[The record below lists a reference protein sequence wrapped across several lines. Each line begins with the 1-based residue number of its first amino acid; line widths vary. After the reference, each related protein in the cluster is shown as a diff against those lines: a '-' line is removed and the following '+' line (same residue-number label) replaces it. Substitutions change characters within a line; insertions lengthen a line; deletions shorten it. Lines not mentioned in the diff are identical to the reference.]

1 MADYTVWVAD
11 AFGQE
16 LTVIDYFHKLDYSR
30 SINGVGVLN
39 MTVPYSVD
47 FRKDYRLGV
56 WRKVGSKT
64 YLDTD
69 TVFLVRKV
77 VKTRDSRGRRLVS
90 VTAFSALILLEDRI
104 VAYPAGSAESDK
116 TNIAIDDMMK
126 EVVKENLT
134 TTTDP
139 DRSIITYLSVDGF
152 DGAGPVDSKAF
163 AWRLVADVLAELS
176 LLASK
181 SGFPIYYDIV
191 AVPPRNLVFKT
202 YPLIRGKNLTGED
215 GLILSEAM
223 GSLTDVVI
231 TEDYTNEKTFVYA
244 GGQGEGDLRTI
255 RTAEDG
261 VSIGQ
266 SPFGRREVFVNAT
279 SSADVN
285 TVQSAADSKLRASR
299 SLFRFE
305 ATVLDNE
312 QARYGIDW
320 GLGDLVVA
328 NAGEDSF
335 NCMVDNVRVS
345 LSGGREVIAAD
356 LRVI

>member
-1 MADYTVWVAD
+1 MADYSVWVSD
-11 AFGQE
+11 PFGVE
-16 LTVIDYFHKLDYSR
+16 LEVIDYFHKLDYSR

-39 MTVPYSVD
+39 MTVPYSID
-47 FRKDYRLGV
+47 FKKDYRIGV
-56 WRKVGSKT
+56 WRTVGSKT

-69 TVFLVRKV
+69 TVFLVRKI

-90 VTAFSALILLEDRI
+90 ITAFSALILLGDRI

-116 TNIAIDDMMK
+116 TNVAIDDMMK

-134 TTTDP
+134 NPSDT
-139 DRSIITYLSVDGF
+139 DRSIIKYVSVDGF

-163 AWRLVADVLAELS
+163 AWRLVADVLGELS

-181 SGFPIYYDIV
+181 NGFPIYYDIV

-202 YPLIRGKNLTGED
+202 FPLIRGKNLTGDD
-215 GLILSEAM
+215 GLILSEEM

-244 GGQGEGDLRTI
+244 GGQGEGDLRII
-255 RTAEDG
+255 RTAEDSVG
-261 VSIGQ
+261 IGQ

-279 SSADVN
+279 SSEDSNV
-285 TVQSAADSKLRASR
+285 VQSAADSKLRASR
-299 SLFRFE
+299 SLFNFE
-305 ATVLDNE
+305 ATIIDNE

-328 NAGEDSF
+328 NAGKESF
-335 NCMVDNVRVS
+335 NCMVDNIRVS
-345 LSGGREVIAAD
+345 LSGGREIVSAD
-356 LRVI
+356 LRVV